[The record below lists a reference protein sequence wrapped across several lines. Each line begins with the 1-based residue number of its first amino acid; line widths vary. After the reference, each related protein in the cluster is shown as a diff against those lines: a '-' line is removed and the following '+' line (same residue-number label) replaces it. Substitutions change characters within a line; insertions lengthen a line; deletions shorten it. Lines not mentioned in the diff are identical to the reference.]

1 MKFADIN
8 KKFSEAVAKNLANGF
23 QICCNTMGGSQGEIA
38 HVNFIDPKGDHY
50 TLTLEKTFSHR
61 DEEKIFLEQL
71 IITWAKSNE
80 LKGDFNG
87 RTDVTFWR
95 SGKYVEVINEQ
106 RFYQVGQNYFVDSKE
121 EAKRISDVRRK
132 HYRSGSNDDTY
143 RFEFEMPMNGATRKL
158 AAKLYREYKYRYQ
171 KLKISAADINS
182 VRVLRW
188 SHGIRRIEIC
198 TATEKVDFDVTIS
211 VKG

>member
-8 KKFSEAVAKNLANGF
+8 KKFSEAVAKTLANGF

-38 HVNFIDPKGDHY
+38 HVNFIDPEGDHY
-50 TLTLEKTFSHR
+50 TLTLENRSNLW
-61 DEEKIFLEQL
+61 DDEKILLEQFV
-71 IITWAKSNE
+71 IIWAKSKE

-95 SGKYVEVINEQ
+95 GGKYVEVIGEQ
-106 RFYQVGQNYFVDSKE
+106 CFYQVGRNYFVDSKE

-132 HYRSGSNDDTY
+132 HYRSGSDDDAY

-158 AAKLYREYKYRYQ
+158 AAKLYREHKARYQ

-182 VRVLRW
+182 VKVSRW

-198 TATEKVDFDVTIS
+198 TATEKVDFNVNIF